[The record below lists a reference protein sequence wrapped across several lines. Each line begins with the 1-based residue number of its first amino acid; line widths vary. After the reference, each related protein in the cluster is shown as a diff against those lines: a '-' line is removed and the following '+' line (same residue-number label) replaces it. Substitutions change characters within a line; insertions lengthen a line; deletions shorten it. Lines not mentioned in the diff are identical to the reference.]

1 MDLSLNKSTTDIHAG
16 PTCILCNQRAYS
28 LHLVTAESS
37 EGASF
42 ICGLLCPSCHG
53 QVLNNKEQGEQLND

>member
-1 MDLSLNKSTTDIHAG
+1 MDLSLNNYTSEIQAG

-37 EGASF
+37 KGASF
-42 ICGLLCPSCHG
+42 ICGLLCQSCHN
-53 QVLNNKEQGEQLND
+53 QVLHNKEQGEQLND